1 MQERNVNVLTE
12 KRRASAL
19 LIQLQQ
25 AKVMNV
31 HFRCSSA
38 CTSFK
43 EELHYEI
50 LIPFVVQMFDP
61 DVLQRGIVDAEEDL
75 AKYKE
80 RATRILQVIHHH

>member
-1 MQERNVNVLTE
+1 MLF
-12 KRRASAL
+12 
-19 LIQLQQ
+19 I
-25 AKVMNV
+25 
-31 HFRCSSA
+31 
-38 CTSFK
+38 TSFK
-43 EELHYEI
+43 EVLHYEI